1 MQSGSCE
8 ELWLEVESN
17 AKKDGKEK
25 QDEIITEDEKVGVED
40 EAKEDA
46 AFVRNDRGWLQ
57 ELSELRK
64 PLSEERKNEPI
75 YTLNSSRITQGGLFE
90 IRCISSRD
98 EVPSISGNIE
108 GVQPFIKTGEKTYTA
123 LIPTDYLSQTGAF
136 EVVCGYEGEERKY
149 VLEVLPRDFH
159 TQYLEIDEDI
169 VEETRT
175 EEAFLEFNR
184 YYYAAITDDS
194 YQPSVSSISEMDFL
208 WPTSGIITTTYG
220 EARYVNG
227 EATNV
232 YHRGIDIAGEHR
244 DEVYASADGR
254 VNLAKN
260 LVSSGNTIII
270 SHGFGVYTS
279 YFHLDELAVK
289 QGQTL
294 KKGDLIGYQ
303 GTTGFSTGVHLHFEL
318 SVRDT
323 TLEPGYYIL
332 GREVDY

>member
-1 MQSGSCE
+1 MDSGSGAE
-8 ELWLEVESN
+8 PQFEVESN
-17 AKKDGKEK
+17 AKKNEKIKENERVK
-25 QDEIITEDEKVGVED
+25 EDEKGKEEAASFKAGEGRLEED
-40 EAKEDA
+40 
-46 AFVRNDRGWLQ
+46 
-57 ELSELRK
+57 SELIR
-64 PLSEERKNEPI
+64 PLSEAEKNEPI
-75 YTLNSSRITQGGLFE
+75 FTLNSSRITQGGLFE
-90 IRCISSRD
+90 IRCLSARD
-98 EVPSISGNIE
+98 EVPTISGDIE
-108 GVQPFIKTGEKTYTA
+108 GIQPFIKSGEKNYTA

-136 EVVCGYEGEERKY
+136 EVVCGYEGQERRFE
-149 VLEVLPRDFH
+149 VEVLPRDFH

-184 YYYAAITDDS
+184 YYYAAITDDG

-244 DEVYASADGR
+244 DEVYASADGK

-260 LVSSGNTIII
+260 LVSSGNTVII

-279 YFHLDELAVK
+279 YFHLDELAVE
-289 QGQTL
+289 QGAL
-294 KKGDLIGYQ
+294 VKKGDLIGYQ

-323 TLEPGYYIL
+323 TLEPGYFIL